1 MFKWSKKFIYY
12 NWIALSNY
20 FLFEG
25 VNVMIDKIMNTIQ
38 NKVLPIATKIGNQ
51 RFLVALRDSFIGTMP
66 IVMTGS
72 IALLINAF
80 LVDIPDQFNLQKITS
95 FFQWW
100 VDINNLVFKGSISIV
115 ALLFIY
121 CLGVNI
127 AKIYK
132 TDTLSSGLVALSSF
146 IISIGNSMTSTYNLS
161 NNNNIDLTTLFTG
174 VEGIKVTGSSLNVTI
189 SGLLPGTQIN
199 SNGYFTAIIIGFLS
213 SIIFCKLMNKN
224 WTIKLPDTVP
234 PAIAKP
240 FLSIIPALVSLYIVA
255 IFTFSFTKITDLLII
270 DWIYKV
276 LQTPMLGL
284 SQSFL
289 AVVLVTVL
297 TQFFWF
303 FGIHG
308 GNVMAPIMEGVF
320 GVALLANLEAYQNN
334 ETIPYVWTSV
344 SYGSFV
350 WYATLGLLI
359 AIFLVSKNSHYKE
372 VAKLGIMPVLFNIG
386 EPVMYGLPTVLNPIL
401 FIPFLLCPAVMS
413 SVAYLVTDLGW
424 VSPVTQNVTWVMPPV
439 LYGFFSTGF
448 DWRSIILSIINLF
461 LATLIY
467 LPFVRMANKKI
478 G

>member
-1 MFKWSKKFIYY
+1 
-12 NWIALSNY
+12 
-20 FLFEG
+20 
-25 VNVMIDKIMNTIQ
+25 MIDKIMNTIQ

-146 IISIGNSMTSTYNLS
+146 IISISNSMTSTYNLS

-270 DWIYKV
+270 DWVYKV

-289 AVVLVTVL
+289 AVVLVAVL

-359 AIFLVSKNSHYKE
+359 AIFWVSKNSHYKE

>member
-1 MFKWSKKFIYY
+1 MS
-12 NWIALSNY
+12 
-20 FLFEG
+20 E
-25 VNVMIDKIMNTIQ
+25 KIMNTIQ

-240 FLSIIPALVSLYIVA
+240 FLSIIPALVSLYIIA
-255 IFTFSFTKITDLLII
+255 ILTFLLNRITGKILTDV
-270 DWIYKV
+270 IYEI
-276 LQTPMLGL
+276 LQRPMLGL
-284 SQSFL
+284 SQSFF
-289 AVVLVTVL
+289 VVILVAFLV
-297 TQFFWF
+297 QFFWF

-320 GVALLANLEAYQNN
+320 GVALLVNLEAYQNN

-359 AIFLVSKNSHYKE
+359 AIFWVSKNSHYKE

-413 SVAYLVTDLGW
+413 SVAYLVTDFKLG
-424 VSPVTQNVTWVMPPV
+424 
-439 LYGFFSTGF
+439 FSSNTKCNLGNTTGLIWILF
-448 DWRSIILSIINLF
+448 DRI
-461 LATLIY
+461 
-467 LPFVRMANKKI
+467 
-478 G
+478 

>member
-1 MFKWSKKFIYY
+1 MS
-12 NWIALSNY
+12 
-20 FLFEG
+20 E
-25 VNVMIDKIMNTIQ
+25 KIMDAIQ
-38 NKVLPIATKIGNQ
+38 SKILPIATKIGNQ

-66 IVMTGS
+66 VIMTGS

-80 LVDIPDQFNLQKITS
+80 LVDIPEQFNLPKITS
-95 FFQWW
+95 IFQWW
-100 VDINNLVFKGSISIV
+100 VDVNNLVFKGSISIV

-132 TDTLSSGLVALSSF
+132 VDTLSSGLVALSAF
-146 IISIGNSMTSTYNLS
+146 IISIGDSLTSTYSLKNSKNIELS
-161 NNNNIDLTTLFTG
+161 TLFDG
-174 VEGIKVTGSSLNVTI
+174 LDGIKVTGHDLNVTI
-189 SGLLPGTQIN
+189 SGVLPGTQIN

-213 SIIFCKLMNKN
+213 AIIFCKLMKKN

-240 FLSIIPALVSLYIVA
+240 FLSIIPALVSLYVVA
-255 IFTFSFTKITDLLII
+255 IFTFAFNKVTNSLII

-276 LQTPMLGL
+276 LQTPLLGL

-289 AVVLVTVL
+289 VVILIAVL

-320 GVALLANLEAYQNN
+320 GVALLANLEAYQKH
-334 ETIPYVWTSV
+334 ETIPYLWTSV

-359 AIFLVSKNSHYKE
+359 AIFLISQNDHYKE
-372 VAKLGIMPVLFNIG
+372 VAKLGIVPALFNIG

-413 SVAYLVTDLGW
+413 GVAYLATYLGL
-424 VSPVTQNVTWVMPPV
+424 VAPVTQNVTWVMPPI
-439 LYGFFSTGF
+439 LYGLFSTGF
-448 DWRSIILSIINLF
+448 DWRSLILSVINLS
-461 LATLIY
+461 LAVLIY
-467 LPFVRMANKKI
+467 LPFVKMANKEYI
-478 G
+478 R

>member
-1 MFKWSKKFIYY
+1 
-12 NWIALSNY
+12 
-20 FLFEG
+20 
-25 VNVMIDKIMNTIQ
+25 MNTIQ
-38 NKVLPIATKIGNQ
+38 NKILPIATKIGNQ
-51 RFLVALRDSFIGTMP
+51 RFLVALRDSFMGTMP
-66 IVMTGS
+66 VVMTGS
-72 IALLINAF
+72 IAILLNAF
-80 LVDIPDQFNLQKITS
+80 LVDFPSQFGCENITEY
-95 FFQWW
+95 FQWI
-100 VDINNLVFKGSISIV
+100 VDINNLVSKGSISIV
-115 ALLFIY
+115 ALLFVY

-146 IISIGNSMTSTYNLS
+146 IISIGNSITSTYNLS
-161 NNNNIDLTTLFTG
+161 NNKIDLTTLFTG
-174 VEGIKVTGSSLNVTI
+174 VEGIKVKGSSLNVTI

-240 FLSIIPALVSLYIVA
+240 FMSIIPGAVSLYIVA
-255 IFTFSFTKITDLLII
+255 VVAFLLNKTTGKILTDII
-270 DWIYKV
+270 YTI
-276 LQTPMLGL
+276 LQRPLLGL
-284 SQSFL
+284 SQSFF
-289 AVVLVTVL
+289 VVILVAFLV
-297 TQFFWF
+297 QFFWF

-350 WYATLGLLI
+350 WYATIGLLI

-372 VAKLGIMPVLFNIG
+372 VAKLGIVPCLFNIG

-401 FIPFLLCPAVMS
+401 FIPKILCPVVMAGL
-413 SVAYLVTDLGW
+413 AYLATDLGL
-424 VSPVTQNVTWVMPPV
+424 VSPVTQNVTWVMPPI

-448 DWRSIILSIINLF
+448 DWRSIILSIINLV

-467 LPFVRMANKKI
+467 LPFVKMANNETVYK
-478 G
+478 

>member
-1 MFKWSKKFIYY
+1 MS
-12 NWIALSNY
+12 
-20 FLFEG
+20 E
-25 VNVMIDKIMNTIQ
+25 KIMNTIQ

-240 FLSIIPALVSLYIVA
+240 FLSIIPALVSLYIIA
-255 IFTFSFTKITDLLII
+255 ILTFLLNRITGKILTDV
-270 DWIYKV
+270 IYEI
-276 LQTPMLGL
+276 LQRPMLGL
-284 SQSFL
+284 SQSFF
-289 AVVLVTVL
+289 VVILVAFLV
-297 TQFFWF
+297 QFFWF

-359 AIFLVSKNSHYKE
+359 AIFWVSKNGHYRE
-372 VAKLGIMPVLFNIG
+372 VAKLGIVPCLFNIG

-401 FIPFLLCPAVMS
+401 FIPKILCPVIMAGL
-413 SVAYLVTDLGW
+413 AYLATDLGL

-448 DWRSIILSIINLF
+448 DWRSIILSIINLI

-467 LPFVRMANKKI
+467 LPFVKMANNETV
-478 G
+478 

>member
-1 MFKWSKKFIYY
+1 
-12 NWIALSNY
+12 
-20 FLFEG
+20 
-25 VNVMIDKIMNTIQ
+25 MIDKIMNTIQ

-146 IISIGNSMTSTYNLS
+146 IISISNSMTSTYNLS
-161 NNNNIDLTTLFTG
+161 NNNNIDLTTLFTD
-174 VEGIKVTGSSLNVTI
+174 VEGIKVTGNSLNVTI

-289 AVVLVTVL
+289 AVVLVAAL

-359 AIFLVSKNSHYKE
+359 AIFWVSKNGHYRE
-372 VAKLGIMPVLFNIG
+372 VAKLGIVPCLFNIG

-401 FIPFLLCPAVMS
+401 FIPKILCPVIMAGL
-413 SVAYLVTDLGW
+413 AYLATDLGL
-424 VSPVTQNVTWVMPPV
+424 VSPVTQNVTWVMPPI

-448 DWRSIILSIINLF
+448 DWRSIILSIINLI

-467 LPFVRMANKKI
+467 LPFVKMANNETV
-478 G
+478 

>member
-1 MFKWSKKFIYY
+1 MS
-12 NWIALSNY
+12 
-20 FLFEG
+20 E
-25 VNVMIDKIMNTIQ
+25 KIMNTIQ

-66 IVMTGS
+66 VVMTGS
-72 IALLINAF
+72 VALLINAF

-161 NNNNIDLTTLFTG
+161 NNNNIDIATLFTG

-276 LQTPMLGL
+276 LQIPMLGL

-289 AVVLVTVL
+289 AVILVAVL

-308 GNVMAPIMEGVF
+308 GNVMAPIMEG
-320 GVALLANLEAYQNN
+320 A
-334 ETIPYVWTSV
+334 
-344 SYGSFV
+344 
-350 WYATLGLLI
+350 
-359 AIFLVSKNSHYKE
+359 
-372 VAKLGIMPVLFNIG
+372 
-386 EPVMYGLPTVLNPIL
+386 
-401 FIPFLLCPAVMS
+401 
-413 SVAYLVTDLGW
+413 
-424 VSPVTQNVTWVMPPV
+424 
-439 LYGFFSTGF
+439 
-448 DWRSIILSIINLF
+448 
-461 LATLIY
+461 
-467 LPFVRMANKKI
+467 
-478 G
+478 

>member
-1 MFKWSKKFIYY
+1 MS
-12 NWIALSNY
+12 
-20 FLFEG
+20 E
-25 VNVMIDKIMNTIQ
+25 KIMNTIQ

-66 IVMTGS
+66 VVMTGS
-72 IALLINAF
+72 VALLINAF

-100 VDINNLVFKGSISIV
+100 VDINNLVFKGSVSIV

-146 IISIGNSMTSTYNLS
+146 IISIGNSMTSTYKLS
-161 NNNNIDLTTLFTG
+161 NNNIDLATLFTG

-289 AVVLVTVL
+289 AVVLVAVL

-344 SYGSFV
+344 SYGAFV

-359 AIFLVSKNSHYKE
+359 AIFWVSKNSHYKE

-413 SVAYLVTDLGW
+413 SVAYLATDLGL
-424 VSPVTQNVTWVMPPV
+424 VFPVTQNVTWVMPPI

-448 DWRSIILSIINLF
+448 DWRSIILSIINLI
-461 LATLIY
+461 LSTLIY
-467 LPFVRMANKKI
+467 LPFVKLANN
-478 G
+478 GTVYN

>member
-1 MFKWSKKFIYY
+1 MS
-12 NWIALSNY
+12 
-20 FLFEG
+20 E
-25 VNVMIDKIMNTIQ
+25 KIMNTIQ

-51 RFLVALRDSFIGTMP
+51 RFLVALRDSFMGTMP
-66 IVMTGS
+66 VVMTGS
-72 IALLINAF
+72 IAILLNAF
-80 LVDIPDQFNLQKITS
+80 LVDLPAQFGYENITDY
-95 FFQWW
+95 FQWI
-100 VDINNLVFKGSISIV
+100 VDINNLISKGSISIV

-132 TDTLSSGLVALSSF
+132 TDTVSSGLVALSSF

-240 FLSIIPALVSLYIVA
+240 FMSIIPGAVSIYIVA
-255 IFTFSFTKITDLLII
+255 VLTFLLNKTTGKILTDV
-270 DWIYKV
+270 IYTI
-276 LQTPMLGL
+276 LQRPLLGL
-284 SQSFL
+284 SQSFF
-289 AVVLVTVL
+289 VVILVAFLV
-297 TQFFWF
+297 QFFWF

-320 GVALLANLEAYQNN
+320 GVALLANLEAYQKH
-334 ETIPYVWTSV
+334 EAIPYVWTSV

-372 VAKLGIMPVLFNIG
+372 VAKLGIVPCLFNIG

-401 FIPFLLCPAVMS
+401 FIPKILCPVIMAGL
-413 SVAYLVTDLGW
+413 AYLATDLGL
-424 VSPVTQNVTWVMPPV
+424 VSPVTQNVTWVMPPI

-448 DWRSIILSIINLF
+448 DWRSIILSIINLI

-467 LPFVRMANKKI
+467 LPFVKMANNGTI
-478 G
+478 YN